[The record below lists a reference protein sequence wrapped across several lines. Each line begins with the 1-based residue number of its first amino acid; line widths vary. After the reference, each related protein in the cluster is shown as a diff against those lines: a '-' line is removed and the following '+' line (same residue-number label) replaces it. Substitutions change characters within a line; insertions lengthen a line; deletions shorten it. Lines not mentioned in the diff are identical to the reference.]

1 MARLRDRRAP
11 VMRVALLALALAG
24 CVEQTDNGSEWLP
37 MSEMTGALV
46 PELGPIPTARSAPGC
61 TLRVASWNVHFGAD
75 PDDLADQIDSST
87 EIARADVLLIQEV
100 EAYPTESATR
110 TRRLAERL
118 GMTWVYAPAR
128 VEGSGT
134 HGIATLSRYPLEDTA
149 VRRLPHYDQILNPR
163 DRNALATTVV
173 IGGDRLQIINVHLDV
188 RMGAVDRIRQLHPA
202 VNEID
207 ERVVVGGDF
216 NSNPWA
222 WSNGIV
228 PLTQTEA
235 IVGQD
240 QASVLDDYLLGKGF
254 TSAISVDTGTMRI
267 PAVSIRIDN
276 LYPRGLP
283 ITAAGVEH
291 VDGSDHWPLWMDID
305 RCDN

>member
-1 MARLRDRRAP
+1 MRA
-11 VMRVALLALALAG
+11 ALFAVVLAA
-24 CVEQTDNGSEWLP
+24 CVEQTDHGSEWQP

-46 PELGPIPTARSAPGC
+46 PELGPMPTARAAPRC
-61 TLRVASWNVHFGAD
+61 TLRIATWNVHFGGD

-87 EIARADVLLIQEV
+87 EISRADVLLIQEV
-100 EAYPTESATR
+100 EAYPSEGTTR
-110 TRRLAERL
+110 TQRLADRL
-118 GMTWVYAPAR
+118 GMTWAYAPAR

-134 HGIATLSRYPLEDTA
+134 HGIATLSRYPLEDIA

-173 IGGDRLQIINVHLDV
+173 LGADRLQVINLHLDV

-202 VNEID
+202 VNDID

-222 WSNGIV
+222 WSSGIV
-228 PLTQTEA
+228 PLVGTEA

-240 QASVLDDYLLGKGF
+240 QASVLDDYLLGKSF
-254 TSAISVDTGTMRI
+254 ASAISVDTGTMRI
-267 PAVSIRIDN
+267 PAYSIRIDN
-276 LYPRGLP
+276 LYPRGAP

-291 VDGSDHWPLWMDID
+291 VDGSDHWPVWVDVD
-305 RCDN
+305 RCR

>member
-1 MARLRDRRAP
+1 MTRAI
-11 VMRVALLALALAG
+11 LLALALTA
-24 CVEQTDNGSEWLP
+24 CVEQTDNGSEWEDIAAIAGDL
-37 MSEMTGALV
+37 T
-46 PELGPIPTARSAPGC
+46 PELGPRPAAFAAPGC
-61 TLRVASWNVHFGAD
+61 TLRVASWNVHFGGD
-75 PDDLADQIDSST
+75 PDNLAAQIDSST

-100 EAYPTESATR
+100 EAYPGEAATR
-110 TRRLAERL
+110 TQRLADRL

-134 HGIATLSRYPLEDTA
+134 HGIATLSRYPLEDVA
-149 VRRLPHYDQILNPR
+149 VRRLPHFDQPIRPR
-163 DRNALATTVV
+163 DRNALSTTIVV
-173 IGGDRLQIINVHLDV
+173 GSDRLQIVNLHLDV

-202 VNEID
+202 VNDID
-207 ERVVVGGDF
+207 ERVLVGGDF

-222 WSNGIV
+222 WSNGII

-254 TSAISVDTGTMRI
+254 ASAISLDTGTMRI
-267 PAVSIRIDN
+267 PAYSIRIDN

-283 ITAAGVEH
+283 IIGAGVEY
-291 VDGSDHWPLWMDID
+291 VDGSDHWPIWVDID
-305 RCDN
+305 RCSEI

>member
-1 MARLRDRRAP
+1 
-11 VMRVALLALALAG
+11 MRVLLLVTSLAA
-24 CVEQTDNGSEWLP
+24 CVEQTDDGSVWQP

-46 PELGPIPTARSAPGC
+46 PELGPIPTARAAPGC
-61 TLRVASWNVHFGAD
+61 TVRIATWNVHFGGD
-75 PDDLADQIDSST
+75 PDNLADEIDLST
-87 EIARADVLLIQEV
+87 EISRADVLMIQEV
-100 EAYPTESATR
+100 EAYPGEGLTR
-110 TRRLAERL
+110 TQRLADRL
-118 GMTWVYAPAR
+118 GMTWAYAPAR

-134 HGIATLSRYPLEDTA
+134 HGIATLSRYPLEDIA

-173 IGGDRLQIINVHLDV
+173 VGADRLQVVNLHLDV
-188 RMGAVDRIRQLHPA
+188 RMGAIDRIRQLHPA

-228 PLTQTEA
+228 PLAHTEA

-240 QASVLDDYLLGKGF
+240 QAKVLDDYLLGKDF
-254 TSAISVDTGTMRI
+254 ASAISDDTGTMRI
-267 PAVSIRIDN
+267 PAYSIRIDN
-276 LYPRGLP
+276 LYPRGIP
-283 ITAAGVEH
+283 ISAAGVEH
-291 VDGSDHWPLWMDID
+291 VDGSDHWPVWMDVD
-305 RCDN
+305 RCQL